1 MNFVSL
7 MTRVLE
13 AAPAGADEMMAPSL
27 LSMLLPFVVL
37 ILVMYFMMIRP
48 QRKRDK
54 KMEEMRSNLEVGDEV
69 TTSGGII
76 GRVVSIQE
84 DTIVIETGTAR
95 SKLRIARW
103 AIQANNT
110 IKDDVPEAQA
120 QQKKCKS
127 PFAKI
132 AKGLFLCY
140 TARDYNA
147 KG

>member
-13 AAPAGADEMMAPSL
+13 AAPAGADEMAAPSL
-27 LSMLLPFVVL
+27 LGMLLPFVVL

-48 QRKRDK
+48 QRKREK
-54 KMEEMRSNLEVGDEV
+54 KMEDMRSNLEVGDEI

-95 SKLRIARW
+95 SKLRLARW

-110 IKDDVPEAQA
+110 IKDDVPEA
-120 QQKKCKS
+120 
-127 PFAKI
+127 
-132 AKGLFLCY
+132 
-140 TARDYNA
+140 
-147 KG
+147 